1 MYIYTKLIDKQYK
14 APRDRENCMF
24 CTQFFSMGF
33 ERDNERKLR
42 KGIQDWKAGPKIRSS
57 KLKRSRK
64 DKILKEKGR
73 E

>member
-1 MYIYTKLIDKQYK
+1 MDITK
-14 APRDRENCMF
+14 
-24 CTQFFSMGF
+24 
-33 ERDNERKLR
+33 RKLG
-42 KGIQDWKAGPKIRSS
+42 KDIQDWKAGLKIRSS